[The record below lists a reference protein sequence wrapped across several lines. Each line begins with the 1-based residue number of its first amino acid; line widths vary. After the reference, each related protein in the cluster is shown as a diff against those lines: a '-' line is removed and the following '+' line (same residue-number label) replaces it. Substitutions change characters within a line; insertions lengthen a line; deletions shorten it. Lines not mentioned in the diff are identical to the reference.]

1 MTKPESQAADGHY
14 TTFEVARMLGM
25 AVRSVQL
32 MVDRKELEAWKTPG
46 GHRRITHA
54 SVQRWLERHRGASSL
69 SARGGMPAR
78 RGRPTTRNSLTGV
91 AGGLGAVAA
100 TVGRPCVL
108 LIEDSVHYQNLIRML
123 VEEHFPLVTLQT
135 AQDGFSGLSMFGAL
149 QPDVLIVDLMLPGID
164 GATLITTL
172 RFNPHFQNTR
182 LLVVTSLGPAELEK
196 YAFALNEVNVIHKIN
211 LVEQFPVKLG
221 AALEPVAA

>member
-1 MTKPESQAADGHY
+1 MSTTDPGSGGAHY

-46 GHRRITHA
+46 GHRRITHD
-54 SVQRWLERHRGASSL
+54 SVQCWLERHRGAGSL
-69 SARGGMPAR
+69 SARGGTPAR
-78 RGRPTTRNSLTGV
+78 RGRPTTRNTLTGA
-91 AGGLGAVAA
+91 AGGMGAVAA
-100 TVGRPCVL
+100 TVARPCVL
-108 LIEDSVHYQNLIRML
+108 LIEDSVHYQNLIKLL
-123 VEEHFPLVTLQT
+123 VEEHFPQVTLQT

-172 RFNPHFQNTR
+172 RFNPHFRDTR
-182 LLVVTSLGPAELEK
+182 LLVVTSLGPTELEK
-196 YAFALNEVNVIHKIN
+196 YAFALNEVTVIHKTHM
-211 LVEQFPVKLG
+211 VEQLPLHLG
-221 AALEPVAA
+221 KALESETA